1 MKCIWIGLLSGLL
14 LGPGVCSGQSQEVQ
28 QLQLNVEKLV
38 QLKLMLQQMKT
49 GYQVLQKGYTVIRD
63 ISKGEFDLHKAFLD
77 GLLQV
82 SPAVRK
88 YQKLAEIISYQFRI
102 VKEYKEAFAE
112 FRTSKF
118 FTAGEI
124 EYLSRVYGNLFSES
138 LKKLEELA
146 MIVTEGKLRMSDDE
160 RLRAIDKI
168 HGEVQGQYQFLNEF
182 NNSTAILSAQRDNE
196 YREIELMRK
205 IHGVR

>member
-1 MKCIWIGLLSGLL
+1 MSGLL